1 MSKLTRQTADYYTTI
16 QKSGDGINLQKA
28 TADYY
33 TTIQKSEDGSLEDDS
48 IEFAWV
54 TGELAGTDAGSRAT
68 ADLSYY
74 EAFKEDYL
82 MLGHGYSDKM
92 LLVKKGPN
100 VREATGWF
108 SVYTSVGGKAVVNS
122 DIYIPTHPDPD
133 FRALGVVCAFGYSK
147 HLEYHPE
154 PRLDFPVALV
164 RKGCCTPISIKPL
177 KLAWSDAGSGA
188 TDDISLIQTPVG
200 TMWPS
205 IATLVGF
212 APQVFSLKSKYW
224 AYPAISGETQ
234 LIAS

>member
-1 MSKLTRQTADYYTTI
+1 
-16 QKSGDGINLQKA
+16 
-28 TADYY
+28 
-33 TTIQKSEDGSLEDDS
+33 
-48 IEFAWV
+48 
-54 TGELAGTDAGSRAT
+54 
-68 ADLSYY
+68 
-74 EAFKEDYL
+74 
-82 MLGHGYSDKM
+82 
-92 LLVKKGPN
+92 
-100 VREATGWF
+100 
-108 SVYTSVGGKAVVNS
+108 VYTSVGGKAVVNS

-147 HLEYHPE
+147 HLGNHPE

-177 KLAWSDAGSGA
+177 KPAGSDAGSGA
-188 TDDISLIQTPVG
+188 TDDISLVQTSVG

-212 APQVFSLKSKYW
+212 APQVYSLKSKYW